1 MRARSPKTMLQ
12 IQKVY
17 LYIISTVWEINTFAG
32 WTRTFVKS
40 ATLLLPRPLAPP
52 APFCGAFVASS
63 PRRRRRAGVSS
74 SSSLACCL

>member
-40 ATLLLPRPLAPP
+40 ATLLLPRPLAP
-52 APFCGAFVASS
+52 FCGAFVASS